1 MAGIVKRGISLA
13 LPLLLP
19 LVAVAGDP
27 TRPPAG
33 WASSA
38 ESIAQG
44 GDDSSRL
51 VLQSVLLPERGR
63 PVAVIGGKTIALGG
77 KVGELTLVRLT
88 EREAVLRGSDGLMQ
102 LFLTPDVEKQ
112 IISPQTR
119 TAGKS
124 GKVKEAR

>member
-1 MAGIVKRGISLA
+1 MAGIVKRSLSLA
-13 LPLLLP
+13 LTLMLP

-38 ESIAQG
+38 ESTDQG
-44 GDDSSRL
+44 GGDSSRL

-63 PVAVIGGKTIALGG
+63 PVAVIGGKTVALGG